1 MNDTNWT
8 TLVLVLLSVLFW
20 VSQYFLGFF
29 QTIIHTIIIIAMTL
43 LILKVKG
50 DI

>member
-20 VSQYFLGFF
+20 VSQYFLVFF